1 MERARLM
8 DRTRN
13 CTQKRDTIAS
23 LCLENP
29 NGNKTAALTKKY
41 YQQYI
46 LPKYYRQYKVL
57 ENFKKT
63 IFVQQND
70 I

>member
-29 NGNKTAALTKKY
+29 NGNKTAALTKK
-41 YQQYI
+41 I
-46 LPKYYRQYKVL
+46 LP
-57 ENFKKT
+57 T
-63 IFVQQND
+63 IQSFGKL
-70 I
+70 

>member
-23 LCLENP
+23 LCLENS
-29 NGNKTAALTKKY
+29 NGNKTAALTKK
-41 YQQYI
+41 I
-46 LPKYYRQYKVL
+46 LP
-57 ENFKKT
+57 T
-63 IFVQQND
+63 IHITEILPTIQSFGKL
-70 I
+70 